1 MDRRPMPGDPDSDVV
16 DGPEHGAVRAFAELW
31 ASRRRDGRLPS
42 RADLPVE
49 DLAPWFGR
57 IVIMD
62 AVDGGADFVYRLVGS
77 GIARILG
84 RDMTGRRVSEG
95 DYQGRRDHVLR
106 SFRLPLER
114 RAPVF
119 RRGRVEWKAD
129 TSWLSYESVHCP
141 LASDGETPD
150 MTIGVQVYLTPDGRD
165 PEGWRFRP

>member
-1 MDRRPMPGDPDSDVV
+1 MTDGPDADVV
-16 DGPEHGAVRAFAELW
+16 AGPDNAAVAAFAALW
-31 ASRRRDGRLPS
+31 ESRRTDARLPA
-42 RADLPVE
+42 RADLPIE

-62 AVDGGADFVYRLVGS
+62 AIDGGADFSYRLVGS

-84 RDMTGRRVSEG
+84 RDLTGRRVSEC
-95 DYQGRRDHVLR
+95 DYQGGRDHVLR
-106 SFRLPLER
+106 SFRLPVER

-129 TSWLSYESVHCP
+129 ASWLAYESVHCP
-141 LASDGETPD
+141 LAADGVAPD

-165 PEGWRFRP
+165 PDGWRFRG